1 MDLWKYD
8 APIFYLALPWCLI
21 PILLPDDATRDRSD
35 LVLFVL
41 VPRVFQFGYQ
51 RESLPRSLPHFA
63 TAGLLSVECC
73 QEMDM
78 TGVAIAIVMGALVAI
93 LLPLMLSSDGWRAV
107 EDKAR
112 ARRLAEAKMNARL
125 LRLNL

>member
-1 MDLWKYD
+1 
-8 APIFYLALPWCLI
+8 
-21 PILLPDDATRDRSD
+21 
-35 LVLFVL
+35 
-41 VPRVFQFGYQ
+41 
-51 RESLPRSLPHFA
+51 
-63 TAGLLSVECC
+63 
-73 QEMDM
+73 M
-78 TGVAIAIVMGALVAI
+78 TSVAIAIVVGALVAI